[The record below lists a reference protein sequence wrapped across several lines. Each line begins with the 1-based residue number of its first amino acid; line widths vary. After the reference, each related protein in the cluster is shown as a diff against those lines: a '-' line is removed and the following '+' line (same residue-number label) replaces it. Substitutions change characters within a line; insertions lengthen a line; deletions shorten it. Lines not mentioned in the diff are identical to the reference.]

1 MLKCETGNFLLAH
14 IIYEFGQQMPF
25 LEFFFA
31 KIQNERTLS
40 ETLITASA
48 HCLSPYDLKALVAH
62 SDNTMVKDFE
72 DWNQT
77 KAHAKAQKASS
88 IGHETDYWYLLVSFY
103 TSYHRILK
111 EKNVKINAHLWFWMQ
126 CIKNAQFFGN
136 TADVGNY
143 LLKPFFTW
151 MKGTIRS

>member
-1 MLKCETGNFLLAH
+1 
-14 IIYEFGQQMPF
+14 MPF
-25 LEFFFA
+25 LDFFFFA
-31 KIQNERTLS
+31 KIQKYLENTLL

-77 KAHAKAQKASS
+77 KAHAKAQKATS

-111 EKNVKINAHLWFWMQ
+111 KKKIVKIDAHFWFLMW
-126 CIKNAQFFGN
+126 CIKNA
-136 TADVGNY
+136 
-143 LLKPFFTW
+143 
-151 MKGTIRS
+151 

>member
-1 MLKCETGNFLLAH
+1 
-14 IIYEFGQQMPF
+14 MPF
-25 LEFFFA
+25 LEFFFFLQ
-31 KIQNERTLS
+31 KYRKYLEDTLL

-111 EKNVKINAHLWFWMQ
+111 KKRL
-126 CIKNAQFFGN
+126 
-136 TADVGNY
+136 
-143 LLKPFFTW
+143 
-151 MKGTIRS
+151 